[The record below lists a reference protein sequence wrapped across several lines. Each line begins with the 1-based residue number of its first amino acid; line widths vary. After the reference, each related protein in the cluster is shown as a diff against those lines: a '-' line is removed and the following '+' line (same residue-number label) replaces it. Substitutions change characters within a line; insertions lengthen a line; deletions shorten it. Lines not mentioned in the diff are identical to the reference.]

1 MRLMRYA
8 VVVTAASLF
17 VFAAGCEQLPWIG
30 RKSTTASASAAT
42 TKKAKAE
49 KEPLKP
55 LYDRLGG
62 ETAIRSVVD
71 DFVARAA
78 ADEKVNFTRKGIAAG
93 REWHATPENV
103 QKLKDRLVQFLCVAT
118 GGPQRYEGQD
128 MRTVHKGMKITDAEF
143 DAIAAD
149 LKASLDAH
157 KVPSREQNE
166 LLDIASSTR
175 GVIVET
181 P

>member
-1 MRLMRYA
+1 MRLMRHAA
-8 VVVTAASLF
+8 VVTVAFLF
-17 VFAAGCEQLPWIG
+17 VLAGCEHLPWIT
-30 RKSTTASASAAT
+30 RKPTTAPAT
-42 TKKAKAE
+42 TRKAKAA
-49 KEPLKP
+49 KEPTRP

-62 ETAIRSVVD
+62 EEALRAVVD

-78 ADEKVNFTRKGIAAG
+78 ADDQVNFTRKGVPG
-93 REWHATPENV
+93 HEWQPTPDNV

-128 MRTVHKGMKITDAEF
+128 MRTIHKGMQITDAQF
-143 DAIAAD
+143 DAAVAD

-157 KVPSREQNE
+157 KVPPREQKE
-166 LLDIASSTR
+166 LLDIVGATR
-175 GVIVET
+175 GVIVEN